1 MMRSRNR
8 ALAVYGLQVLLAI
21 TAAPGDVAKLAGAD
35 VMVQA
40 FQPVRTGRATAW
52 KSSPPLL
59 LLRRGDAVG
68 AMLLVALMLGTLAV
82 TLGHVV
88 SATAYS
94 SQQRTFAPLLL
105 QRTISTPDQR
115 DM

>member
-1 MMRSRNR
+1 
-8 ALAVYGLQVLLAI
+8 
-21 TAAPGDVAKLAGAD
+21 
-35 VMVQA
+35 
-40 FQPVRTGRATAW
+40 
-52 KSSPPLL
+52 
-59 LLRRGDAVG
+59 
-68 AMLLVALMLGTLAV
+68 MLLVALMLGTLSL

-105 QRTISTPDQR
+105 QRAISTPDQR

>member
-1 MMRSRNR
+1 
-8 ALAVYGLQVLLAI
+8 
-21 TAAPGDVAKLAGAD
+21 
-35 VMVQA
+35 MVQRSSRSDWA
-40 FQPVRTGRATAW
+40 GVLTSATAW
-52 KSSPPLL
+52 TSSPPLL
-59 LLRRGDAVG
+59 LLRRGDAIG
-68 AMLLVALMLGTLAV
+68 AMLLVALMLGTLSL

-105 QRTISTPDQR
+105 QRAISTPDQR